1 MNKTIWPV
9 LLIAL
14 AAACAPPRN
23 SPGIR
28 YPVQW
33 PGSPGFTGNIDAQGI
48 VQPSGI
54 CYHPARKTLFVV
66 SDEGDV
72 FEIRTD
78 GTPVS
83 RTRVPGDLEDVTVDP
98 RTGLLYI
105 VVEGRDVILEFDP
118 ETRTIKRR
126 FPVSREFNGNPNF
139 LQKQIDRYDNGL
151 ESLTF
156 VPDGKSPEGG
166 TFYAGNQED
175 PPCILELSIPLKTPG
190 GSGEARILR
199 VLPFKMDDPSC
210 LLYDSRTR
218 HLMVVSDADNI
229 FAEITLDGK
238 LVREYAFPG
247 NEQEGIAWDPDG
259 YIYIAQDSGGIIK
272 LKDLS
277 R

>member
-1 MNKTIWPV
+1 MNKMIWPV

-14 AAACAPPRN
+14 AVACAPPRN

-28 YPVQW
+28 YPVKW

-105 VVEGRDVILEFDP
+105 VVEGQDVILEFDP
-118 ETRTIKRR
+118 ETRVILRR
-126 FPVSREFNGNPNF
+126 FPVNREFKGDPNF

-175 PPCILELSIPLKTPG
+175 PPCILELSIPLKTSG
-190 GSGEARILR
+190 GSGEARIVR
-199 VLPFKMDDPSC
+199 VLPFKMDDPSG
-210 LLYDSRTR
+210 LLYDPGTG
-218 HLMVVSDADNI
+218 HLMVVGDADNI
-229 FAEITLDGK
+229 FAEITLDGE

-247 NEQEGIAWDPDG
+247 NDQEGIAWDPDG
-259 YIYIAQDSGGIIK
+259 YLYIAQDSGGIIK